1 MTAAL
6 AHSGRPAPTTPK
18 PSARPQLR
26 VVVRPAPRRE
36 PPFDDELGDAPLISA
51 WDRRL
56 PFTEAAVPRG
66 TLPAP
71 SRRDTL
77 PQPGAWARRLMIGL
91 IESAAGRRS
100 LQQLSTMLSFSVAR
114 GLACEFE
121 RAAAAGHRHW
131 LHTATVRSV
140 RASEPADGIAEVC
153 ATVQTGLR
161 VRAVALRIE
170 RQHGR
175 WRCTRLHLG

>member
-6 AHSGRPAPTTPK
+6 AAATRPTPM
-18 PSARPQLR
+18 PAQPARPKLR

-36 PPFDDELGDAPLISA
+36 PPFDDELGDAPAISA

-56 PFTEAAVPRG
+56 PFTEAVIPHA

-71 SRRDTL
+71 LRRDAL
-77 PQPGAWARRLMIGL
+77 PQPGAWSRRLMIGL
-91 IESAAGRRS
+91 IESAAGRRP
-100 LQQLSTMLSFSVAR
+100 LQQLNTMLSFSVVR
-114 GLACEFE
+114 GLAAEFE
-121 RAAAAGHRHW
+121 RAATAGHRHW

-140 RASEPADGIAEVC
+140 RASEPADGVAEVC
-153 ATVQTGLR
+153 ATVQTGPR
-161 VRAVALRIE
+161 VRAVALRVE
-170 RQHGR
+170 RQHGH